1 MRDDFAVFILS
12 HGRADNVKTLKSLQ
26 NANYTGKYF
35 IFVDDEDS
43 QYDTYV
49 KNFGKEH
56 IVLFSKK
63 AMVGTFD
70 LFDNFEQRNTVN
82 FARNMCFRVAREKGI
97 KYFTEFDDDYSQFT
111 FRYLD
116 DPEPGDTVPVLRSK
130 IIKNIEPVFEAFVD
144 FLDDTNVRC
153 IAFAQAGEM
162 MGGAKGNVWLTHV
175 KRKSMNTFF
184 FKVTDNPEEDVW
196 FVGRMNDDVNTYV
209 RGGILGE
216 LWFQISRINVIQEVT
231 QKNNS
236 GLSDMYRQFG
246 TFNKSFYTVMLSP
259 SSVKVGLIGPSDPRF
274 HHSINWNLTVPKLL
288 NERYKKK

>member
-1 MRDDFAVFILS
+1 MRDDFAAFILS
-12 HGRADNVKTLKSLQ
+12 HGRADEVSTLKTLQ
-26 NANYTGKYF
+26 RENYTGRWY
-35 IFVDDEDS
+35 IFVDDEDD
-43 QYDTYV
+43 QYDKYV
-49 KNFGKEH
+49 SNFGKEH
-56 IVLFSKK
+56 IILFSKK
-63 AMVGTFD
+63 VMVGTFD

-82 FARNMCFRVAREKGI
+82 FARNMCFRKARELGV
-97 KYFTEFDDDYSQFT
+97 KYFIELDDDYSQFT

-116 DPEPGDTVPVLRSK
+116 DPDIPGDVPSLRSK
-130 IIKNIEPVFEAFVD
+130 QITNIDEVFEAFVD

-216 LWFQISRINVIQEVT
+216 LWLQMARINVLQEVT
-231 QKNNS
+231 QKRGS
-236 GLSDMYRQFG
+236 GLTDMYKQFG
-246 TFNKSFYTVMLSP
+246 TYLKSFYTVMLSP

-288 NERYKKK
+288 SERYKKK